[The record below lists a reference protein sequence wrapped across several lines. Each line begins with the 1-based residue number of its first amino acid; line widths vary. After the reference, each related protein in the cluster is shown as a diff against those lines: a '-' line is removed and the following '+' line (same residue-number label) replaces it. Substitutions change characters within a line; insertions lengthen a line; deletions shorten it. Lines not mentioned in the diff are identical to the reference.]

1 MKLVNKEYRKT
12 ITKLS
17 KATTNQTNKL
27 KIYTESKVA
36 NQTLQLDIIK
46 RHILPKKCSQ
56 SYEIKILNFEKHDEQ
71 LNLTRSSIM
80 KRII

>member
-1 MKLVNKEYRKT
+1 MKSVNKEHRKT

-17 KATTNQTNKL
+17 KATTNQPNNL
-27 KIYTESKVA
+27 KIYTESKAA

-56 SYEIKILNFEKHDEQ
+56 DYEIKILNSEKHDEQ
-71 LNLTRSSIM
+71 LNLTRSSIK